1 MIFKK
6 GLSILLLLMFI
17 IFSFIGCNNDAQTSF
32 VEDLEGEGY
41 ILIQQDDEYI
51 ERMKNVSTYYTYV
64 EAEYAVLD
72 SDEMMAASIM
82 VFTSNRTAKNFE
94 DSMSFQESETIFRK
108 IYNNL
113 YIAGPD
119 NRVIEIITGDTT
131 D

>member
-1 MIFKK
+1 MILKK
-6 GLSILLLLMFI
+6 GLSVFLLMFI
-17 IFSFIGCNNDAQTSF
+17 IFSFVGCNNNAQTSF
-32 VEDLEGEGY
+32 VEDLESEGY

-51 ERMKNVSTYYTYV
+51 ERMKTVNTFYTYV

-94 DSMSFQESETIFRK
+94 DSMTFPESETIFRK
-108 IYNNL
+108 IYQNL

-119 NRVIEIITGDTT
+119 NSVIEIITGEIT